1 LEECQTLLYLQETDL
16 EVREAILA
24 EELERGLH
32 PLDRRDP
39 SVDLDKAHTR
49 VGRVDGERATKAERL
64 S

>member
-32 PLDRRDP
+32 PPDGRDP
-39 SVDLDKAHTR
+39 SVDPDKAHTH
-49 VGRVDGERATKAERL
+49 VGRVDGERATEAERL